1 MLRSM
6 FTSIGSLT
14 LHQSYMDVVANNLAN
29 VNTPGF
35 KGSRVTFMDQI
46 SQMMSVGA
54 GPSAA
59 LGGINPT
66 QIGLGVRMG
75 AVTTGF
81 TQGAMQSTGRVTDVA
96 LQGDGFFIYR
106 QGAAN
111 LYSRDGALSIDSD
124 GYLVNAAT
132 GMRIQ
137 GWQATTTSGSPT
149 VNTGGPI
156 GDIRIPINSTL
167 ARATTT
173 ATLRGNLDS
182 TTANGGT
189 FTSTLGVY
197 DSLGVLQSVNV
208 TFTRTGPGAWSWAAT
223 SGSPAANVGS
233 GTVSFDSSGQFT
245 GSSGS
250 ISIPGANGAATTNV
264 TLDFAGF
271 TQLATPSDA
280 AVSNQDGVPAG
291 SLTGFSV
298 VTNTGEIFGVYSNGL
313 QQLIGQVAIANFVNP
328 SGLEHAGQ
336 NTFRIGLNSGT
347 AQVGAAGTGGRGQ
360 VLNGYLEASNVDMA
374 QEFTNMILAQRGF
387 QASSRVI
394 TTSDEMLQELV
405 NLKR

>member
-1 MLRSM
+1 M

-29 VNTPGF
+29 VNTAGF
-35 KGSRVTFMDQI
+35 KASRVTFMDQI
-46 SQMMSVGA
+46 SQLMSVGS
-54 GPSAA
+54 GPTAQ

-75 AVTTGF
+75 AVTTSF

-106 QGAAN
+106 QGTAN
-111 LYSRDGALSIDSD
+111 LYSRDGALSLDAD
-124 GYLVNAAT
+124 GFLVNGAT
-132 GMRIQ
+132 GMRLQ
-137 GWQATTTSGSPT
+137 GWQATSVGGGTPTVDTSGPLT
-149 VNTGGPI
+149 
-156 GDIRIPINSTL
+156 DISVPINSSL

-189 FTSTLGVY
+189 VNATIGVY

-208 TFTRTGPGAWSWAAT
+208 TFTKTGAGAWSWAAT
-223 SGSPAANVGS
+223 SGSPAVGVGA
-233 GTVSFDSSGQFT
+233 GTISFDSGGQYT
-245 GSSGS
+245 GSTGS
-250 ISIPGANGAATTNV
+250 ITIPGANGAAATAF
-264 TLDFAGF
+264 TLDLSTF
-271 TQLATPSDA
+271 TQLANPSDVA
-280 AVSNQDGVPAG
+280 ISNQDGVPAG

-298 VTNTGEIFGVYSNGL
+298 VSNTGEVYGVYSNGL
-313 QQLIGQVAIANFVNP
+313 QQLIGQLAVANFVNP

-336 NTFRIGLNSGT
+336 NTFRLGLNSGT
-347 AQVGAAGTGGRGQ
+347 PQVGSAGTGGRGQ